1 MQAFSM
7 MPMCRRYARTLRL
20 KKRHRLALSIRRK
33 LKSLRAR
40 RQIRPPR
47 RLKKKPPDVLPLKR
61 SARCAKRNVLVVSKS
76 SRQREPLVRLLVLPP
91 LLMSLQLI
99 MLRRGQRR
107 LLMLI
112 SPIRSHLKKN
122 ALRVKRPKLKQK
134 LVEPQLNAMLKR
146 NVRLKRACGEIN
158 VRARQHLRYQWM
170 YQARAKQQ
178 HRNLQLVRLIGSIHC
193 CLKSKAN
200 SSVFRVKK
208 QR

>member
-1 MQAFSM
+1 MASM
-7 MPMCRRYARTLRL
+7 RVHELAKELNMSSKELL
-20 KKRHRLALSIRRK
+20 ERLAEMKIPAKSHASVLNDAYVQKIRK
-33 LKSLRAR
+33 NLAPEEKA
-40 RQIRPPR
+40 QAGII
-47 RLKKKPPDVLPLKR
+47 D
-61 SARCAKRNVLVVSKS
+61 
-76 SRQREPLVRLLVLPP
+76 QREPLVRLLVLPP

-99 MLRRGQRR
+99 ILRRGQRR